1 MTFTTYEEKQRL
13 SEVLLENAKQCRA
26 DIVGLTERF
35 ERGEFDA
42 QYRFYHQSFKVYS
55 RKTEIALAVKLF
67 KAIAPDGRQ
76 LHPWFEH
83 VLALAMSREFIMT
96 YSNENWL
103 TEATPILTAWQQC
116 LTFLRALRWSA
127 KHVEVSGQ
135 VLSDGWALTL
145 YLFDCR

>member
-1 MTFTTYEEKQRL
+1 MTFTTYEEKERL
-13 SEVLLENAKQCRA
+13 SQLLLANIKEQRA
-26 DIVGLTERF
+26 SIIELTERF

-55 RKTEIALAVKLF
+55 RKHEIGLAQELF
-67 KAIAPDGRQ
+67 KRCAPDGRAV
-76 LHPWFEH
+76 HPWYEH
-83 VLALAMSREFIMT
+83 ILALAMSREFIMP

-103 TEATPILTAWQQC
+103 TEATPILTAWHQT

-127 KHVEVSGQ
+127 EHLDASPQ
-135 VLSDGWALTL
+135 LLPDQWALSL